1 MANLDD
7 VAKTIWNTKKPALG
21 LLAAT
26 GAQRA
31 ACLALEPEERAPF
44 EALSGTLL
52 GWWPKQK
59 ASPTELYEGS
69 FPACQAMREQ
79 VGDRARLAMDA
90 AYLQMAALLKLDPRS
105 LPADGPYNLRE
116 DDFVALVRR
125 LAKANHTDLEL
136 WKGRFAGLLEA
147 SDQPWE
153 ALIARADRMGFG
165 RNVPKLRDLPA
176 PLNDLARTVD
186 LGAVTSWSQ
195 MGPKH
200 ALRLELGSTKRIAM
214 LDDEQKAALIAALP
228 WIA

>member
-7 VAKTIWNTKKPALG
+7 VSRTIWNTKKPALG
-21 LLAAT
+21 LLATA

-31 ACLALEPEERAPF
+31 ACMALDDAERAPF
-44 EALSGTLL
+44 EALTNALL
-52 GWWPKQK
+52 SWWPKQK
-59 ASPTELYEGS
+59 ASPTELYEAH
-69 FPACQAMREQ
+69 FPACQAVREAA
-79 VGDRARLAMDA
+79 GDRARLAMDA

-136 WKGRFAGLLEA
+136 WKGRFSGLLEA
-147 SDQPWE
+147 SDQPWD
-153 ALIARADRMGFG
+153 ALVARAARMGFG
-165 RNVPKLRDLPA
+165 RAIPKLSSLPS
-176 PLNDLARTVD
+176 PLNDLARTID

-200 ALRLELGSTKRIAM
+200 ALRLELGTTKRIAM
-214 LDDEQKAALIAALP
+214 LDDDQKASLIAALP
-228 WIA
+228 WVG

>member
-7 VAKTIWNTKKPALG
+7 VARTIWNTKKPALG
-21 LLAAT
+21 LLAAA

-31 ACLALEPEERAPF
+31 ACLSLEAEERAPF
-44 EALSGTLL
+44 EAMTATLL
-52 GWWPKQK
+52 AWWPKQK

-69 FPACQAMREQ
+69 FPACQAVRETA
-79 VGDRARLAMDA
+79 GDRARLAMDA
-90 AYLQMAALLKLDPRS
+90 AYLQMAALLRLDPRS
-105 LPADGPYNLRE
+105 LPAEGPYNLRE

-136 WKGRFAGLLEA
+136 WKGRFAGLLDV

-153 ALIARADRMGFG
+153 ALIARTSRMGFG
-165 RNVPKLRDLPA
+165 RNVPKLRELPA
-176 PLNDLARTVD
+176 PLNDLARLID
-186 LGAVTSWSQ
+186 SGALTSWSQ

-200 ALRLELGSTKRIAM
+200 ALRLEMGSTKRIAM
-214 LDDEQKAALIAALP
+214 LDDEQRAALIAALP

>member
-7 VAKTIWNTKKPALG
+7 LARTIWNTKKPALG
-21 LLAAT
+21 LLAAA

-31 ACLALEPEERAPF
+31 ACLSLEAEERAPF
-44 EALSGTLL
+44 EAMTGTLL
-52 GWWPKQK
+52 AWWPKQK

-69 FPACQAMREQ
+69 FPACQAVRDTA
-79 VGDRARLAMDA
+79 GDRARLAMDA
-90 AYLQMAALLKLDPRS
+90 AYLQMAALLRLDPRS
-105 LPADGPYNLRE
+105 LPAEGPYNLRE

-147 SDQPWE
+147 ASEPWV
-153 ALIARADRMGFG
+153 ALIARAGRMGFG
-165 RNVPKLRDLPA
+165 RNVPKLRELAA
-176 PLNDLARTVD
+176 PLNDLARSID
-186 LGAVTSWSQ
+186 AGAVTSWSQ

-200 ALRLELGSTKRIAM
+200 ALRLEMGTTKRIAM
-214 LDDEQKAALIAALP
+214 LDDEQKATLIAALP